1 MVRSLQHANARSSG
15 FTRHRRRESDQDI
28 SQSVP
33 LSSRNEPSRPTTPL
47 YPPRPSRLFRYF
59 EKIGIDPQQVTFYL
73 FPSLENFS
81 EKSIYSK
88 ISSLISAPVIF
99 LLAVTLPVV
108 KESAVQGVVLDED
121 ALEMLQDI
129 PDEPADMNE
138 LAESRATW
146 NQWMTAV
153 QLVCAPI
160 FVATVFAVNDVVPAA
175 IILPVAA
182 GFGLLITVAF
192 KLTTSPQ
199 RQPRLY
205 WMMSFV
211 GFAIAM
217 VWIYVIANEVV
228 SVLQTVGMALGI
240 SDAILGLTVFALVN
254 IYIYIHARRL
264 CAEVDTYNRAT
275 AWVISSPMSP
285 WPKWAIQ

>member
-1 MVRSLQHANARSSG
+1 M
-15 FTRHRRRESDQDI
+15 
-28 SQSVP
+28 
-33 LSSRNEPSRPTTPL
+33 
-47 YPPRPSRLFRYF
+47 
-59 EKIGIDPQQVTFYL
+59 TFYL

-99 LLAVTLPVV
+99 LLAITLPVV

-129 PDEPADMNE
+129 PDEPVDMNE

-192 KLTTSPQ
+192 KLTTSPL

-254 IYIYIHARRL
+254 RDARL
-264 CAEVDTYNRAT
+264 CTGGGG
-275 AWVISSPMSP
+275 
-285 WPKWAIQ
+285 

>member
-1 MVRSLQHANARSSG
+1 MVRSLQHANARASG
-15 FTRHRRRESDQDI
+15 FTRHHHRRRESDQDI

-33 LSSRNEPSRPTTPL
+33 LSSRNEPSRPTTPV
-47 YPPRPSRLFRYF
+47 YPSRPSRLYHYF
-59 EKIGIDPQQVTFYL
+59 AKIGLDPQQVTFYL

-99 LLAVTLPVV
+99 LLAITLPVV

-129 PDEPADMNE
+129 PDEPVDMNE

-192 KLTTSPQ
+192 KLTTSPL

-254 IYIYIHARRL
+254 RDARL
-264 CAEVDTYNRAT
+264 CTGGGG
-275 AWVISSPMSP
+275 
-285 WPKWAIQ
+285 

>member
-1 MVRSLQHANARSSG
+1 MVRSLQHANTRSSG
-15 FTRHRRRESDQDI
+15 LTRHYHRRRESDQDI
-28 SQSVP
+28 NQSVP

-47 YPPRPSRLFRYF
+47 YTSRRSRLSQYLA
-59 EKIGIDPQQVTFYL
+59 KMGMDPQQVMFYL

-88 ISSLISAPVIF
+88 ISSVISAPVIF
-99 LLAVTLPVV
+99 LLAITLPVV
-108 KESAVQGVVLDED
+108 KESAVQGVVLDQD
-121 ALEMLQDI
+121 ALDMLQDI
-129 PDEPADMNE
+129 PDEPVDMNE
-138 LAESRATW
+138 LAESQATW

-192 KLTTSPQ
+192 KLTTSPL

-205 WMMSFV
+205 WMMAFA

-217 VWIYVIANEVV
+217 VWIFVIANEVV
-228 SVLQTVGMALGI
+228 SVLQTIGMALGI
-240 SDAILGLTVFALVN
+240 SDAILGLTVFALVR
-254 IYIYIHARRL
+254 IL
-264 CAEVDTYNRAT
+264 
-275 AWVISSPMSP
+275 
-285 WPKWAIQ
+285 